1 MAFVGRA
8 DLDGKFEAPMQNC
21 HPPNSVSDLGIF
33 MVDIY
38 KSMSTNQLKKI
49 LIKKGFK
56 VYKLKNKSFYK
67 DYKSLIFTSVV
78 SLFLISI
85 FFTLPLSSKLIVDKF
100 EKSAVVENYSKK
112 YLEKVLSGET
122 LITENSV
129 DDGLDPRHLVEDIE
143 FKKGPSK
150 SVRIEASTLNQMFLD
165 KNYTLEV
172 VRIENIVKPFE
183 VGMLPVELKQIQST
197 KERKELF
204 IKIVL
209 PLILSENN
217 RIRRDRSTLFKLL
230 NKNINSKAEK
240 NWLNNKFK
248 QYGVVNKDVST
259 LKVRMDEIP
268 VSLAIAQAA
277 KETGW
282 GTSRFAIEGNALF
295 GQWTYSGDG
304 IKPAGSDK
312 NDKHKVMAFSV
323 LKASVRAYQRNLN
336 THSSYKEFR
345 KVRAIQRDNDEPLNS
360 LELANYL
367 NSYAETGEEYTKILK
382 KIIVQNNLK
391 DFDDAKLLPSS
402 IELESLI

>member
-1 MAFVGRA
+1 
-8 DLDGKFEAPMQNC
+8 
-21 HPPNSVSDLGIF
+21 
-33 MVDIY
+33 MVNIY

-56 VYKLKNKSFYK
+56 VYKLKNKSLYK
-67 DYKSLIFTSVV
+67 DYKSLIFTSFV
-78 SLFLISI
+78 SLVLISI
-85 FFTLPLSSKLIVDKF
+85 FFSLPLSSKLIVDKF
-100 EKSAVVENYSKK
+100 EKPAVIENYSKK

-217 RIRRDRSTLFKLL
+217 RIRRDRSTLFKIL

-295 GQWTYSGDG
+295 GQWTYSGEG

-367 NSYAETGEEYTKILK
+367 NSYAETGEEYTKTLK

-391 DFDDAKLLPSS
+391 DFDKAKILPLSKNLKEN
-402 IELESLI
+402 I